1 MNAPYTPSSGL
12 IAGLNRR
19 WARFAARQPLRMP
32 TDRAIVTITFDDFPK
47 SAAEAGA
54 ATLARHGWCGTY
66 YASAGYAG
74 GVTHHGAMFDCG
86 DLQRLTAAG
95 HEIACHTYS
104 HLDASQ
110 VGTAA
115 FLADIERN
123 ERALRAMGLET
134 DLDSFAFPYGEATPA
149 TKRALSERFS
159 NLRGV
164 HADIN
169 RGGADCN
176 LLKSV
181 PIDGG
186 AAGIARAVDAAA
198 SLSRHPGWLIY
209 YAHDVQAYPTQWG
222 CTPDQFARVCDA
234 VADSG
239 AEVLT
244 MREAV
249 RQMEAS
255 A

>member
-1 MNAPYTPSSGL
+1 MNAPYIPGSGL
-12 IAGLNRR
+12 LAGLNRR
-19 WARFAARQPLRMP
+19 WARLAARQDLHLPS
-32 TDRAIVTITFDDFPK
+32 DRTIVTITFDDFPK
-47 SAAEAGA
+47 SAAAAGA
-54 ATLARHGWCGTY
+54 AALERQGWHGTY

-74 GVTHHGAMFDCG
+74 GQTHHGAMFDCG
-86 DLQRLTAAG
+86 DLQRLSTAG

-115 FLADIERN
+115 FLADIARN
-123 ERALRAMGLET
+123 ERALRAMGLEDT
-134 DLDSFAFPYGEATPA
+134 LDSFAFPYGEATPS
-149 TKRALSERFS
+149 TKRALSEHFS

-169 RGGADCN
+169 RGSADRN

-186 AAGIARAVDAAA
+186 ESGIARAIEAAD

-209 YAHDVQAYPTQWG
+209 YAHDVQDEPTQWG
-222 CTPDQFARVCDA
+222 CTPHQLERVCA
-234 VADSG
+234 AIADSG

-244 MREAV
+244 MRDAV
-249 RQMEAS
+249 RQIEAS
-255 A
+255 P

>member
-1 MNAPYTPSSGL
+1 MNAPYTPASGL
-12 IAGLNRR
+12 LAGLNRR
-19 WARFAARQPLRMP
+19 WARFAARHPLQLP
-32 TDRAIVTITFDDFPK
+32 SDRAIVTITFDDFPK
-47 SAAEAGA
+47 SAATIGA
-54 ATLARHGWCGTY
+54 ALLEQHGWRGTY

-74 GVTHHGAMFDCG
+74 GVTHHGAMFDSG
-86 DLQRLTAAG
+86 DLHRLTRAG

-110 VGTAA
+110 VGSAA
-115 FLADIERN
+115 FLADIARN
-123 ERALRAMGLET
+123 ERALKAMGLET
-134 DLDSFAFPYGEATPA
+134 ELDSFAFPYGEATPS
-149 TKRALSERFS
+149 TKRALSEHFS

-169 RGGADCN
+169 RGGADRN

-186 AAGIARAVDAAA
+186 EPGIQRAIDAAE
-198 SLSRHPGWLIY
+198 SLSRHTGWLIY
-209 YAHDVQAYPTQWG
+209 YAHDVQDSPTQWG
-222 CTPDQFARVCDA
+222 CTPAQLERVCA
-234 VADSG
+234 AIAESG

-249 RQMEAS
+249 QQMETA

>member
-1 MNAPYTPSSGL
+1 MNAPYTPASGL
-12 IAGLNRR
+12 FAGLNRR
-19 WARFAARQPLRMP
+19 WARVAARKPLQLP
-32 TDRAIVTITFDDFPK
+32 SDRAIITITFDDFPK
-47 SAAEAGA
+47 SAASTGA
-54 ATLARHGWCGTY
+54 AILERHGWQGTY

-74 GVTHHGAMFDCG
+74 GQTHHGAMFDCG
-86 DLQRLTAAG
+86 DLQRLVGAG

-110 VGTAA
+110 VGTGA
-115 FLADIERN
+115 FLADIARN
-123 ERALRAMGLET
+123 ERALKAMGLET
-134 DLDSFAFPYGEATPA
+134 ELESFAFPYGEASPA

-164 HADIN
+164 QADIN
-169 RGGADCN
+169 RGAADRN

-186 AAGIARAVDAAA
+186 DAGIDRAVEAAV
-198 SLSRHPGWLIY
+198 SLSRHTGWLIF
-209 YAHDVQAYPTQWG
+209 YAHDVQETPTEWG
-222 CTPDQFARVCDA
+222 CTPAQLERVCQA
-234 VADSG
+234 IADSG
-239 AEVLT
+239 ADVLT

>member
-19 WARFAARQPLRMP
+19 WARFAARQPLNLP
-32 TDRAIVTITFDDFPK
+32 SDRAIVSITFDDFPK
-47 SAAEAGA
+47 SAAGIGA
-54 ATLARHGWCGTY
+54 RILEQKGWRGTY

-74 GVTHHGAMFDCG
+74 GITHHGAMFDCG
-86 DLQRLTAAG
+86 DLQRLAAAG

-110 VGTAA
+110 VRTSEL
-115 FLADIERN
+115 LADIERN

-134 DLDSFAFPYGEATPA
+134 ELDSFAFPYGEATPA
-149 TKRALSERFS
+149 SKRALSERFT

-169 RGGADCN
+169 RGGADRN

-186 AAGIARAVDAAA
+186 ESGIDRAIEAAA
-198 SLSRHPGWLIY
+198 SLSRHTGWLTF
-209 YAHDVQAYPTQWG
+209 YAHDVQDDPTPWG
-222 CTPDQFARVCDA
+222 CTPEQLERVCQA
-234 VADSG
+234 IADSG

-244 MREAV
+244 MRDAV
-249 RQMEAS
+249 RQMETGT
-255 A
+255 